1 MYTNFIDKVISLK
14 TTVCEQMFFF
24 CRSLVGCSNSM
35 ESLQSSCLLTTS
47 KAKQPF
53 IANPC
58 IAFLLRGGF
67 VKWDKPSNYFLQEAQ
82 KEISKMAFGLIQT
95 TVLELHARS
104 SICP

>member
-1 MYTNFIDKVISLK
+1 MLQPDSY
-14 TTVCEQMFFF
+14 
-24 CRSLVGCSNSM
+24 NSM

-82 KEISKMAFGLIQT
+82 KEISKMAFGLTQT
-95 TVLELHARS
+95 TALELHAHS